1 MPTVT
6 LDLPEDVFSALRR
19 TPEEFGQALREA
31 AAIHWYQRGIVSQ
44 EKAAMIAGMDRIGF
58 LARLSQEEVD
68 VFTVDIDEL
77 RREVERPIPD
87 AGSS

>member
-44 EKAAMIAGMDRIGF
+44 EKAAMIAGMDRIVF
-58 LARLSQEEVD
+58 LARLAREEVD
-68 VFTVDIDEL
+68 VFAVDIADL
-77 RREVERPIPD
+77 RRELERPISGGGD
-87 AGSS
+87 A

>member
-77 RREVERPIPD
+77 RREMERPIPD